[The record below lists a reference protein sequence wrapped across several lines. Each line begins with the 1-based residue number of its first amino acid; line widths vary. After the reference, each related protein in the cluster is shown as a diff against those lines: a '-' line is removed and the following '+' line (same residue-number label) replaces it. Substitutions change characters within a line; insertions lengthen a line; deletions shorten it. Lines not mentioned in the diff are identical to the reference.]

1 MTAFQFIASIIGSI
15 AWPIV
20 IIVIVI
26 LLRVPLSQIISSL
39 TLHKLTYKDWQ
50 IDFGQKI
57 AKLTLTADDA
67 NIPDI
72 VPVIEKTGEQD
83 EQSEKTAQL
92 ENKAKELEMKFYEL
106 EERLDH
112 TNAEQPHQED
122 GYKVYGAIGL
132 ELERQ
137 KLETEKLRF
146 ELEKALSALEIK
158 SISNNEQI
166 NLLAESAPTGAVI
179 LAWSKLE
186 QEIFSTTYRL
196 MPNAPSAS
204 LKTPIFQHI
213 NLLLS
218 HNYIDGETAKILGD
232 MRILRNKAAH
242 RNVAGEEITY
252 DGAMEYVRLANRMI
266 QLLSSLS
273 NNQYKAGDKVR
284 HDKFGEGVVLKSEMV
299 NDTEF
304 LDVQFA
310 GKYGK
315 KRLSMD
321 FANLEKL

>member
-284 HDKFGEGVVLKSEMV
+284 HDKFGEGVVLK
-299 NDTEF
+299 
-304 LDVQFA
+304 
-310 GKYGK
+310 
-315 KRLSMD
+315 
-321 FANLEKL
+321 